1 VSQFFHSNPAA
12 RPSSGPKQGPWRRD
26 LPRSWQAAFDLSD
39 APQDLPTE
47 TGAYRLGPEDGTL
60 SLRTGRTGAA
70 AKAGHD
76 LLIHVTAWEA
86 TLMAGDDP
94 ADTSIELNADGRSLR
109 VREGTGGMKS
119 LTDDDKAEIAQA
131 IDDEILKGQ
140 AIMFRSTQVRPADG
154 GGLSVQGDLTLVGE
168 TRPIAFDL
176 AASDDGAFRATL
188 VVTQTDWGIKPYAI
202 LFGALKVADEVEVG
216 IDVRLPA
223 ELIPALGPR
232 APQSL

>member
-1 VSQFFHSNPAA
+1 MSQFFHSNPAA
-12 RPSSGPKQGPWRRD
+12 RPPSGPKDGPWRRG
-26 LPRSWQAAFDLSD
+26 LPRTWQAAFDLSD
-39 APQDLPTE
+39 APHDLPTE
-47 TGAYRLGPEDGTL
+47 AGTYRLGPDDGTL

-76 LLIHVTAWEA
+76 LLIHVTVWEG

-94 ADTSIELNADGRSLR
+94 ADASIELNADGRSLR

-119 LTDDDKAEIAQA
+119 LTDDDRAEIAQA
-131 IDDEILKGQ
+131 IDDEILKGH
-140 AIMFRSTQVRPADG
+140 AITFRSTQVRPADG

-176 AASDDGAFRATL
+176 AASDDGAHRATVL
-188 VVTQTDWGIKPYAI
+188 VKQTDWGIKPYSI

-216 IDVRLPA
+216 IEVRLPA
-223 ELIPALGPR
+223 ELIPAWGPR
-232 APQSL
+232 TAQSL